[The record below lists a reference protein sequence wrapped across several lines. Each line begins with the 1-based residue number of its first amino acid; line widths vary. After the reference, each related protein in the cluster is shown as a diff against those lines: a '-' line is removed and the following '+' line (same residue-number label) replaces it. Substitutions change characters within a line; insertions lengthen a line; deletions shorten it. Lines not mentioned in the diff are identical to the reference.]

1 MKKLLSLLNSLPRIN
16 SLPIKI
22 SYCLLFKNL
31 PIKDYYITSA
41 FDNNKLSFYLQDK
54 KEKDY
59 VINIFELNKT
69 LMFINIENQYAI
81 VKKELFIDNIKN
93 GYFNFPLFKNKS
105 INVLVNNLYNSYL
118 LLTKNNSECRSFL
131 IDKAFTKNDFLIKNI
146 FIRDGLIRKKISN
159 EDFVS
164 DVNKFFK
171 QIIMYIYN

>member
-1 MKKLLSLLNSLPRIN
+1 MKQLLSLLESLPRIN

-22 SYCLLFKNL
+22 SYCLSFKNL
-31 PIKDYYITSA
+31 PIEDYYITSA

-59 VINIFELNKT
+59 VINIFELDKT
-69 LMFINIENQYAI
+69 FMFINIENQYAI
-81 VKKELFIDNIKN
+81 VKKETFIDNIKN

-118 LLTKNNSECRSFL
+118 LLTKNYSVESFL
-131 IDKAFTKNDFLIKNI
+131 MDKIFINKSLLIKNI

-159 EDFVS
+159 EDFV
-164 DVNKFFK
+164 DNVNKFFK